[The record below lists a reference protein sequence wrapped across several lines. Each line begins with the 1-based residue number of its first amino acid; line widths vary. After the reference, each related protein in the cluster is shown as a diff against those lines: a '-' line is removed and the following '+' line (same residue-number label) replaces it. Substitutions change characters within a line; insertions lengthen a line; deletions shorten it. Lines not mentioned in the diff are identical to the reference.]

1 MAQQPKDNTA
11 EQLRSE
17 LKALADTL
25 EEILHSSGD
34 KSELELK
41 RIKEKADSM
50 IKDARVRI
58 TETGER
64 LVEQTKDAAQQA
76 NNYLHDKPWNGIGI
90 AAAVG
95 VVLGVLLSRR

>member
-1 MAQQPKDNTA
+1 MAQQQQDNTA

-34 KSELELK
+34 KSETELK
-41 RIKEKADSM
+41 KIKERADSM

-64 LVEQTKDAAQQA
+64 IVEQTKDAAQQA

-95 VVLGVLLSRR
+95 LVLGVLLSRR